1 MTGGVG
7 IEVGGRYRLLELVGQ
22 GGMGRVWRARDRLL
36 DREVAVKEVL
46 LPPQSPAE
54 HAELLAR
61 AMREAQAAARL
72 DHPGVITVYDV
83 VEHENTPWIVMRF
96 VSGPSLGAEIARLGR
111 LPWRRAARIGSQ
123 VADALE
129 HAHRAGIVHRDLKPD
144 NILLA
149 PPSGSSAGESR
160 AVVTDFGIARIADA
174 TTQLTGT
181 GLRIGTLRYMAPEQ
195 LDDGDV
201 GPAADLWALGVT
213 LYTAVE
219 GHPPFD
225 GTTQVATVAAI
236 LTKPLPPPVHAG
248 PLRGLLEALLVKD
261 PAGRPSAGSAA
272 SRLAD
277 VAARPAGAEDAEP
290 ELLPLPRPGPLPA
303 PEPWPLPAPVP
314 GPLPVRGTGPG
325 TGTGPAISEP
335 HEDTVVTD
343 PGRAA
348 ASAAVATAPERE
360 PATAPEPARERPPA
374 SLPGGLA
381 ESVRA
386 RPGLLVGSITG
397 IAMVAVLV
405 VVVSIFAPGH
415 HAASGAATS
424 VGSTPSAT
432 LTDPANGIMQDVAF
446 SPDGTTVAASFY
458 AVDMGPGYLDV
469 WNSASVQPAVLR
481 YSAGTTMSPEGL
493 AFDPKNAHTLAAADV
508 GVDLWNTATRRFTTH
523 DSPGGPALSDVAYAP
538 DGKTI
543 AEYSING
550 TIYLVNAATGKQQ
563 GADFAGA
570 ALSDSDNGA
579 VRISPDGKLVAAAG
593 PNGKVY
599 VRGLSG
605 GSPSVIDGL
614 TTTTNSSLGS
624 GPDPLA
630 FSPDGGTLAIAGN
643 SGVLLW
649 NASTKTQAA
658 PLTEPGMVPLAVAF
672 SPNGKTL
679 AVGAD
684 NGKVYLWDLATRRVT
699 TTLSTPASDCNG
711 LVFSPDGK
719 TLAAWATLGDPKIY
733 LYSIKYPG
741 S

>member
-1 MTGGVG
+1 MAGGVE

-96 VSGPSLGAEIARLGR
+96 VSGPSLSAEIARLGR
-111 LPWRRAARIGSQ
+111 LPWRRVARIGSQ

-149 PPSGSSAGESR
+149 APSGASAGESR

-261 PAGRPSAGSAA
+261 PAGRPEAGSVA

-277 VAARPAGAEDAEP
+277 LAARPAGVEDAEP
-290 ELLPLPRPGPLPA
+290 EVLPVPRPGPLPVTG
-303 PEPWPLPAPVP
+303 PGPMPGPLP
-314 GPLPVRGTGPG
+314 GPLPVPGTGPVTR
-325 TGTGPAISEP
+325 TGLGISEP

-343 PGRAA
+343 PGRT
-348 ASAAVATAPERE
+348 AAVAAVT
-360 PATAPEPARERPPA
+360 TAPEPAPVRPPA
-374 SLPGGLA
+374 ALPGGLA
-381 ESVRA
+381 ASVRA
-386 RPGLLVGSITG
+386 RPRLLVGAITG
-397 IAMVAVLV
+397 IAMVVVLI

-415 HAASGAATS
+415 PAASGAATAA
-424 VGSTPSAT
+424 GSTPAAT
-432 LTDPANGIMQDVAF
+432 LTDPANGSMQDVAF
-446 SPDGTTVAASFY
+446 SPDGTTVAASFD

-469 WNSASVQPAVLR
+469 WSSASAQPAVLR
-481 YSAGTTMSPEGL
+481 YPAGTTMTAEGL

-508 GVDLWNTATRRFTTH
+508 GVDLWNTTTRRFTSH
-523 DSPGGPALSDVAYAP
+523 NSPGGPALSDVAYAP

-543 AEYSING
+543 AEYSTNG

-570 ALSDSDNGA
+570 ALGDSDHGA

-614 TTTTNSSLGS
+614 TTTTNSSFGS

-643 SGVLLW
+643 RGVLLW

-658 PLTEPGMVPLAVAF
+658 PLTEPGLVPLAVAF

-699 TTLSTPASDCNG
+699 TTLSTPSSDCNG

-741 S
+741 A